1 MIDSILVTL
10 DDVVHLL
17 FPRARDAL
25 IDFLDKRVLMNLCL
39 QSNSDSAV
47 ASVINSDD
55 DDNLILVLVNSDYV
69 TVSLG
74 SNLIAISLEL
84 VLSVVERTLYLFLLY
99 FADEIAILVIDFI
112 DIFFVGWH
120 HIDFVEHISNDAEVA
135 VGVCRIKVVAVNSH
149 RHVDR
154 ET

>member
-1 MIDSILVTL
+1 
-10 DDVVHLL
+10 
-17 FPRARDAL
+17 
-25 IDFLDKRVLMNLCL
+25 MNLCL

-74 SNLIAISLEL
+74 SNLIAISLKL
-84 VLSVVERTLYLFLLY
+84 VLSVVERTLFLFFLY
-99 FADEIAILVIDFI
+99 FADEIAIFVIDFI
-112 DIFFVGWH
+112 DIFFVGWSH
-120 HIDFVEHISNDAEVA
+120 YDIANDVINDAEVA
-135 VGVCRIKVVAVNSH
+135 VRIGRVEVVAINSH